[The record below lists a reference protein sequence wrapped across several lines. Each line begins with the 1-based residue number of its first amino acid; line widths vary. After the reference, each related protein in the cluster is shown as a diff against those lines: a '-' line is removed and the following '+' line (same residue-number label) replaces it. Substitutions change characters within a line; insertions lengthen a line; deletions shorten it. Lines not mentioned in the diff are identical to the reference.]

1 MIVLASKDDIYAN
14 KIFLCGA
21 LPLLRT
27 IVADIP
33 SLKKKFAN
41 IHAVFQVSALDDS
54 SPEGKV
60 ATHFTVNGDEWLV
73 HADRVAYKVKKQPFI
88 ELEFKSIESMN
99 AFFKGK
105 IGPSTLPK
113 MKGAVKFAKEF
124 IAFMSAL
131 LKMASLLGLEA
142 PPEDEETK
150 KLLVK
155 LYFYLLS
162 TGISALNK
170 NGHEAVHD
178 WTLKSPD
185 RVYAWAVEGAP
196 EVSAYLRI
204 KAGKSKAG
212 KGDYKRAM
220 PFFTMKF
227 DNFDSALGILLS
239 IDDMLDAVRKGRLI
253 MEGAPEFGGQI
264 GEFMMMVGA
273 LAK

>member
-1 MIVLASKDDIYAN
+1 VLASRDETYTN

-21 LPLLRT
+21 LPLLKT

-33 SLKKKFAN
+33 SLNKRFAK
-41 IHAVFQVSALDDS
+41 IHAVYQVSALDPD

-60 ATHFTVNGDEWLV
+60 ATHFVVNGDEWLV
-73 HADRVAYKVKKQPFI
+73 HADKVAYKVGNQPFI
-88 ELEFKSIESMN
+88 ELEFKSVEAMN

-105 IGPSTLPK
+105 IGPATLPK
-113 MKGAVKFAKEF
+113 MKGALKFTKEF
-124 IAFMSAL
+124 VAFMASL
-131 LKMASLLGLEA
+131 LKMASMLGLTA
-142 PPEDEETK
+142 VPEEEETK

-170 NGHEAVHD
+170 NGHEAVHE
-178 WTLKSPD
+178 WALKSPD
-185 RVYAWAVEGAP
+185 RVYAWAVEGYP
-196 EVSAYLRI
+196 EVSAYLRV

-212 KGDYKRAM
+212 KGEYKRAM

-227 DNFDSALGILLS
+227 DSFDSALGILLS
-239 IDDMLDAVRKGRLI
+239 VDDMLESVRKGRLI
-253 MEGAPEFGGQI
+253 MEGAPEFGAQI
-264 GEFMMMVGA
+264 GEFMLTVGS